1 MLLLMILT
9 PIPFIFLLLFPRLS
23 DNALDI
29 TPPLKADPYHLWNPL
44 GLVLEGESA
53 DLVYVFQSLIA
64 RFRLLFKEMATALSH
79 LRARSILS

>member
-9 PIPFIFLLLFPRLS
+9 LIPFIFLLLFPLPLGI
-23 DNALDI
+23 ALGI

-53 DLVYVFQSLIA
+53 DLVYVFQSLIV

-79 LRARSILS
+79 LRARLILS